1 MTKIHSLKISH
12 YRAFEHFEQTFPEE
26 NLIMFIG
33 RGDSGKTTLLN
44 AIQRVLSPAWNLSF
58 SDYDFYNLDT
68 SVAIQIECSLIDIPS
83 ELMSENKYGF
93 YLQYLRN
100 DGSIT
105 GDVLDEDVGNRPIL
119 TIRLTVN
126 DDLEPHW
133 KVTTLRGNQE
143 DKEIS
148 ANDRAKL
155 NMFMVSDYIDN
166 HFTYS
171 KMSPLYALLRQN
183 LDDKS
188 QIDKKLTELA
198 RKAFSSIADNVQF
211 DEFDQSLKDLA
222 STANVIGIDVNN
234 IKASLEYQDKTFT
247 EGSISLQ
254 KDKLPYRLHGKGSK
268 RLLSLALQNLLSK
281 EGGIT
286 LLDEV
291 EQGLEPDRIVNLI
304 RFLRKQSSVQ
314 VFLTTH
320 SSYALVEA
328 DWKNVFLLRKDA
340 SFMISFQEQDQA
352 ILRSQP
358 ESFFAKKVICCEGKT
373 EQGVLRAL
381 DECLETNEEA
391 GFTSKGTVV
400 ANCKGGDKFYKNA
413 QSFKAKGYETAIFA
427 DNDVNKLKKNAEE
440 AEKNGIKLWIWDE
453 GKSLEQQ
460 VFNDLPWTSIV
471 KLITDLNNKR
481 PDLNIYN
488 HIHIKEDKELLNA
501 NEAEQ
506 IKQRKDIG
514 EYSKKL
520 SWFKNFPGG
529 ELIGF
534 AIYSC
539 VKDKRL
545 DKKTTLYKNI
555 NSLIEWVKK

>member
-1 MTKIHSLKISH
+1 MAKIHSLKISH
-12 YRAFEHFEQTFPEE
+12 YRGFEHLEQTFPEE
-26 NLIMFIG
+26 NLIMLIG
-33 RGDSGKTTLLN
+33 RGDSGKTTLLK
-44 AIQRVLSPAWNLSF
+44 AIQCVLSPAWNLTF

-68 SVAIQIECSLIDIPS
+68 SVPIQIECSLIDIPP

-93 YLQYLRN
+93 YLQYLKN

-105 GDVLDEDVGNRPIL
+105 GDVLDEDVENRPIL

-133 KVTTLRGNQE
+133 QVTTLRESQE

-198 RKAFSSIADNVQF
+198 RQAFSSIDDNAQF

-234 IKASLEYQDKTFT
+234 IKANLEYQDKTFT

-254 KDKLPYRLHGKGSK
+254 IDKLPYRLHGKGSK
-268 RLLSLALQNLLSK
+268 RLLSLALQNLLTK

-291 EQGLEPDRIVNLI
+291 EQGLEPDRILNLV
-304 RFLRKQSSVQ
+304 RFLKKQSSVQ

-328 DWKNVFLLRKDA
+328 DWKNVFLLRKGA
-340 SFMISFQEQDQA
+340 SSMISFQEQDQA
-352 ILRSQP
+352 ILRLQP
-358 ESFFAKKVICCEGKT
+358 ESFFARKVICCEGKT

-381 DECLETNEEA
+381 DECLDTDEGT
-391 GFTSKGTVV
+391 GFTSKGIVV

-413 QSFKAKGYETAIFA
+413 QSFKSKGYETAIFA
-427 DNDVNKLKKNAEE
+427 DNDVNKLKEKAED
-440 AEKNGIKLWIWDE
+440 AEKNDIKLWIWDE
-453 GKSLEQQ
+453 GRSLEQQ
-460 VFNDLPWTSIV
+460 VFCDLPWKSIV
-471 KLITDLNNKR
+471 ELVTLLNKVR
-481 PDLNIYN
+481 PELNIYN
-488 HIHIKEDKELLNA
+488 HIHVKDEAELLSVT
-501 NEAEQ
+501 EEEQ
-506 IKQRKDIG
+506 IKLRQDIRDK
-514 EYSKKL
+514 SKKQ
-520 SWFKNFPGG
+520 SWFKNIPGG
-529 ELIGF
+529 ELIGT
-534 AIYSC
+534 AIYC
-539 VKDKRL
+539 CLKNDTL
-545 DKKTTLYKNI
+545 DKETTLYKNI
-555 NSLIEWVKK
+555 YSLIEWVKK